1 MAAPRCAACCAAF
14 LHALPRGAVPLF
26 ADEQAYDIS
35 LQKLQKLL
43 EERTKYYD
51 NADVQIDLRGYG
63 KDEQSGAP
71 TPVVMHR
78 LLQAVHE
85 KIQSTQ
91 QERESR
97 RQFTIERA
105 GDVPSMR
112 KEPAKGPQAAAEE

>member
-1 MAAPRCAACCAAF
+1 MYCPADLLMLVGTAVMLCA
-14 LHALPRGAVPLF
+14 
-26 ADEQAYDIS
+26 DDQAYDIS

-51 NADVQIDLRGYG
+51 NADVRIDLRGYG

-71 TPVVMHR
+71 TPVVMYR

-85 KIQSTQ
+85 AIQRTQ
-91 QERESR
+91 EERESR

-105 GDVPSMR
+105 GDVPTMR
-112 KEPAKGPQAAAEE
+112 KEPAKGSQAAAEE